1 MTEPF
6 RQSVTVHGLVS
17 GLGIGELNK
26 DMWEPLPLAPLVG
39 AVDTPAPRPAPL
51 PTTRG

>member
-17 GLGIGELNK
+17 GLGIGDLNK
-26 DMWEPLPLAPLVG
+26 DMWEPLPFEPLVG
-39 AVDTPAPRPAPL
+39 VAAAPAARPTPL
-51 PTTRG
+51 PTTHR

>member
-26 DMWEPLPLAPLVG
+26 DMWEPLPFAPLVTL
-39 AVDTPAPRPAPL
+39 AAAPPARPAPL
-51 PTTRG
+51 PTTHR